1 MPRQFPRA
9 QASSLDPEIMHPCKK
24 DGRLL
29 ACLKQKHDEPDKVP
43 EGKNSVTFWSFEKN
57 RAAHMQETKSCRHK
71 AACNN
76 QPELSN

>member
-1 MPRQFPRA
+1 MSRQFPRA

-24 DGRLL
+24 DGRLE
-29 ACLKQKHDEPDKVP
+29 QKHDEPDKVQNRRTLSLSS
-43 EGKNSVTFWSFEKN
+43 ETN
-57 RAAHMQETKSCRHK
+57 RAAHRQAPNSCRHK